1 MPLAGAARDGADER
15 TILMGTGQPT
25 EVGLAA
31 VIAAVTREVPR
42 VLVVS
47 RPAEPIVPV
56 IGRADEGTGKNSV
69 VETEALPCG
78 PFIPERHRTLE
89 LGLRDWVAGQT
100 GLDLRYVEQLY
111 TFGDR
116 YRDPRELAGGR
127 RVLSVAYL
135 ALTQER
141 SPAGSGHARWRDWY
155 DFLPWEDWREGRPAM
170 IDELIRPGLRGW
182 LESARD
188 DAHRRQREERA
199 DICFGFGAAP
209 WDPVRTL
216 ERYELLYETGLASE
230 AARDRRDRARAAGL
244 AATACG
250 STTDSAYSSG
260 GAPDEQE
267 ATGIGAAMALDDR
280 RMLATALGRL
290 RGKLAWRPVV
300 FDLLPSEFTL
310 FALQRV
316 VEALSGQRLHKQN
329 FRRML
334 AANALVEPTGRLE
347 FAPRGRPAELYRFR
361 REVLRAKAAAGVALP
376 TLRAAL

>member
-1 MPLAGAARDGADER
+1 MSTA
-15 TILMGTGQPT
+15 QPT

-42 VLVVS
+42 VLVV
-47 RPAEPIVPV
+47 RAAGPAEE
-56 IGRADEGTGKNSV
+56 REG
-69 VETEALPCG
+69 LPSG
-78 PFIPERHRTLE
+78 PFLPERHRTLE

-116 YRDPRELAGGR
+116 YRDPRELAGGPR
-127 RVLSVAYL
+127 ALSVAYL

-141 SPAGSGHARWRDWY
+141 PPSAGGHARWRDWY
-155 DFLPWEDWREGRPAM
+155 DFLPWEDWREGRPSM
-170 IDELIRPGLRGW
+170 IDEIIRPGLHEW
-182 LESARD
+182 LLSARD
-188 DAHRRQREERA
+188 DDHRRQREERA
-199 DICFGFGAAP
+199 DICFGFGAVP

-216 ERYELLYETGLASE
+216 ERYELLYEAGLAPE
-230 AARDRRDRARAAGL
+230 AARDRRDRARAAASAAILHGSGSGCGSGGGSGPGPASEADEL
-244 AATACG
+244 PVAAT
-250 STTDSAYSSG
+250 
-260 GAPDEQE
+260 
-267 ATGIGAAMALDDR
+267 GAAMALDDR

-376 TLRAAL
+376 TLRAAP